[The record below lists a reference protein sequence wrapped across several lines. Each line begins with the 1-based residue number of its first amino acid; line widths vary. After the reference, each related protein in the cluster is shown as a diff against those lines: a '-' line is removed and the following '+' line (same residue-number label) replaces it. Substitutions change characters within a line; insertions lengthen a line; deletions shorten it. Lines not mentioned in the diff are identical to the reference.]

1 MLAVAEQAT
10 KLPGLEAEAKAAADA
25 IRAKLPK

>member
-1 MLAVAEQAT
+1 VAEKAAT
-10 KLPGLEAEAKAAADA
+10 LPGLEAEAKAAADA